1 MGVVAML
8 IECGSC
14 RSRYRIKTSMLKGFK
29 GAEVRCRKCGGMI
42 VVLTPGSESGTPEP
56 GGRTKRRTPPRRP
69 FPAAGKADRA
79 AGDEMA
85 PPVPST
91 QGLEQGEGGAQA
103 GMALLEEPA
112 SAEPVPD
119 NVFQLGLFRGVPPK
133 HPPSEPYDISGQI
146 RMDPAVSPARKGLFG
161 EPPRPPSP
169 APERRDPAGSI
180 SPEETIPWKNE
191 GFALPSD
198 EAPLPSPG
206 KPGDLEENPFSPT
219 TRFQGGN
226 SFRVGPRPSHVAIV
240 YLLLLL
246 LGGCGYLLVRFLATI
261 ANGGT

>member
-8 IECGSC
+8 IECGGC
-14 RSRYRIKTSMLKGFK
+14 RARYRIKTSMLKGFK

-56 GGRTKRRTPPRRP
+56 GGRSKRRTPPRRP
-69 FPAAGKADRA
+69 FPATGKADRA

-85 PPVPST
+85 HPVRSK
-91 QGLEQGEGGAQA
+91 QGLEQMEGGAQA
-103 GMALLEEPA
+103 GMALLEEPDT
-112 SAEPVPD
+112 AESVPD

-146 RMDPAVSPARKGLFG
+146 RMDPAVSPGRKGLAG
-161 EPPRPPSP
+161 ESPRPPAP
-169 APERRDPAGSI
+169 APERQDPAGSI
-180 SPEETIPWKNE
+180 FPEEPIPWENE
-191 GFALPSD
+191 GVTLLST
-198 EAPLPSPG
+198 EAPPLSPG
-206 KPGDLEENPFSPT
+206 KRGDLENPFSPT
-219 TRFQGGN
+219 TRFQGSN

-246 LGGCGYLLVRFLATI
+246 LGGCGYLLVRFLANI
-261 ANGGT
+261 AGGGV